1 MSRWK
6 GRIEKLD
13 TEAGRNQTITLS
25 IDGDLRET
33 YDTLKDTDVSVEI
46 KKYHAKR
53 SLDANG
59 YCWVLMDK
67 IAAELRIPKAEVY
80 RSLIREIGGVSEM
93 VCVREDG
100 AEKLVSA
107 WGENGI
113 GWIADTMPSKLP
125 GCLNVILYYGS
136 STYDTRQMSTLIDAA
151 VELAKSLGIDTA
163 TPEEIAKY
171 KNEWRI

>member
-1 MSRWK
+1 MSRGR

-13 TEAGRNQTITLS
+13 ADADGNQIITMR
-25 IDGDLRET
+25 IEGDLRET
-33 YDTLKDTDVSVEI
+33 YEALKDSDVSVEI

-53 SLDANG
+53 SLDSNG

-67 IAAELRIPKAEVY
+67 IAAELRIPKVEVY

-113 GWIADTMPSKLP
+113 GWIADTMPSKLQ

>member
-33 YDTLKDTDVSVEI
+33 YDALADTDV
-46 KKYHAKR
+46 

-67 IAAELRIPKAEVY
+67 IAAELKIPKADVY

-100 AEKLVSA
+100 AEKLASA

-171 KNEWRI
+171 KDEWRM